1 MENINTRLADAI
13 IGENALNQAWIDHL
27 LIETDGTENKSSA
40 GANATLAVSLA
51 AARAA
56 AGALR
61 LPLYQYLALPYHAAS
76 GTDDEYFKRGKHA
89 DNTVDLQEFMIM
101 PTGADCLEKGIR
113 MCAEVYQHLK
123 LLLREKGL
131 STAVGDE
138 GGFAP
143 DLSDSEEVLTLIV
156 HAIEKAGYKP
166 GEEITIAIDAAS
178 SELYDEEKG
187 VYFFPGE
194 KPHERRKDL
203 PGCW

>member
-1 MENINTRLADAI
+1 MMNI
-13 IGENALNQAWIDHL
+13 LN
-27 LIETDGTENKSSA
+27 G
-40 GANATLAVSLA
+40 
-51 AARAA
+51 
-56 AGALR
+56 
-61 LPLYQYLALPYHAAS
+61 
-76 GTDDEYFKRGKHA
+76 GKHA

-101 PTGADCLEKGIR
+101 PTGACCLEKGIR
-113 MCAEVYQHLK
+113 MCVEVYQHLK

-156 HAIEKAGYKP
+156 HAIEKAGYKS

-187 VYFFPGE
+187 VYFFPWGE
-194 KPHERRKDL
+194 PHERRKDL
-203 PGCW
+203 PGCR

>member
-1 MENINTRLADAI
+1 
-13 IGENALNQAWIDHL
+13 
-27 LIETDGTENKSSA
+27 
-40 GANATLAVSLA
+40 
-51 AARAA
+51 
-56 AGALR
+56 
-61 LPLYQYLALPYHAAS
+61 
-76 GTDDEYFKRGKHA
+76 
-89 DNTVDLQEFMIM
+89 M
-101 PTGADCLEKGIR
+101 PTGACCLEKGIR

-187 VYFFPGE
+187 VYNEDGTINVNPNSLTILE
-194 KPHERRKDL
+194 NCYVEPALAEAKPMDSFQFVRQGYFCVDSKDSTEDHL
-203 PGCW
+203 VFNRIVSLKSSYRPK

>member
-1 MENINTRLADAI
+1 MCGSLP
-13 IGENALNQAWIDHL
+13 ALKA
-27 LIETDGTENKSSA
+27 SSQ
-40 GANATLAVSLA
+40 G
-51 AARAA
+51 
-56 AGALR
+56 
-61 LPLYQYLALPYHAAS
+61 
-76 GTDDEYFKRGKHA
+76 
-89 DNTVDLQEFMIM
+89 
-101 PTGADCLEKGIR
+101 
-113 MCAEVYQHLK
+113 
-123 LLLREKGL
+123 KGL

-187 VYFFPGE
+187 VYFSWGE
-194 KPHERRKDL
+194 SHERRKDL